1 MTANSTTHGP
11 KLLEERSI
19 TGIAVHP
26 IALLTGIFGAG
37 LIYLVSRNDFTRA
50 NARNALNWHL
60 GLTTLILVAVP
71 TFFLGANDGLV
82 PEPLGTT
89 LGLVGAVLIVILMIA
104 MAVTFV
110 ASLLATVKA
119 IFGSA
124 WEYPVVP
131 DIVDYLG

>member
-11 KLLEERSI
+11 QLLEERSI
-19 TGIAVHP
+19 SGIAVHP

-37 LIYLVSRNDFTRA
+37 LIYLVSRDDFTRA

-60 GLTTLILVAVP
+60 GLTTLMLVAVP
-71 TFFLGANDGLV
+71 TFFLGANEGLV

-89 LGLVGAVLIVILMIA
+89 LGLIGAVLIVILMIA
-104 MAVTFV
+104 MAATFAV
-110 ASLLATVKA
+110 GLLATVKA

-131 DIVDYLG
+131 DLVNHLG